1 MPAYL
6 PTMYPLNQKGVDK
19 YTDPP
24 TNPKPG
30 SGLAGPVRPGS
41 DNLLVGDQKHDT
53 AKGKRYTTEGADHG
67 QQFQE
72 AEHHG
77 GWDFRQFDGGG
88 WFLVRGELG
97 REPFA
102 VTGNVR

>member
-1 MPAYL
+1 MC
-6 PTMYPLNQKGVDK
+6 PLNQKGVDK

-24 TNPKPG
+24 TNPKTG

-72 AEHHG
+72 AEDHG
-77 GWDFRQFDGGG
+77 GWDFREFDGGG
-88 WFLVRGELG
+88 WFLV
-97 REPFA
+97 P
-102 VTGNVR
+102 